1 MFDRLVAN
9 WVYGGFLAGLVL
21 LVLTPLFPAGPNGAT
36 MLVALALPVYMIHQ
50 YEEHDA
56 DRFRRFV
63 NLRLGGGHEILTLAD
78 VFWINIVGVWALL
91 AADLWLTARVS
102 PGWGLFAAYFLIANA
117 ALHIA
122 QAIHLRCYNPG
133 LGTSLALF
141 LPLGL
146 AELAAFQP
154 VATAAES
161 LVSAGVVFAVYA
173 AIVARVRSRMNRPA
187 LEMADP
193 SAP

>member
-36 MLVALALPVYMIHQ
+36 TLVALALPVYMIHQ

-102 PGWGLFAAYFLIANA
+102 PGWGVFAAYFLIANA

-122 QAIHLRCYNPG
+122 QAATC
-133 LGTSLALF
+133 
-141 LPLGL
+141 
-146 AELAAFQP
+146 
-154 VATAAES
+154 VATILAS
-161 LVSAGVVFAVYA
+161 GP
-173 AIVARVRSRMNRPA
+173 RSRSSCRSASPNWRRSSRSRRRRRALSARAWFSLSTRPSWRA
-187 LEMADP
+187 SEA
-193 SAP
+193 A